1 MENYLKERK
10 YQPPPQDL
18 ATKGDSEIPHPR
30 EQTAR
35 RLGASF

>member
-18 ATKGDSEIPHPR
+18 AIKGDSENPIP
-30 EQTAR
+30 EQAAL
-35 RLGASF
+35 RLCASF